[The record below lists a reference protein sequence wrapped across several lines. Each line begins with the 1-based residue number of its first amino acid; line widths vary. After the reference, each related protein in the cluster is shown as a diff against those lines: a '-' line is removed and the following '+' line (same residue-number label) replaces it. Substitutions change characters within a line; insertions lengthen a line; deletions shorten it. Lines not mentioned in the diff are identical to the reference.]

1 MFAVSAEQRSVPDD
15 LMGQIM
21 GGDLLGHQF
30 IGPDMRVA
38 GMFDA
43 EVTAP
48 AGASAATR
56 LLAFAGRK
64 VSPVRARLR
73 GI

>member
-38 GMFDA
+38 GCSMPRSPPRPG
-43 EVTAP
+43 AP
-48 AGASAATR
+48 AATR